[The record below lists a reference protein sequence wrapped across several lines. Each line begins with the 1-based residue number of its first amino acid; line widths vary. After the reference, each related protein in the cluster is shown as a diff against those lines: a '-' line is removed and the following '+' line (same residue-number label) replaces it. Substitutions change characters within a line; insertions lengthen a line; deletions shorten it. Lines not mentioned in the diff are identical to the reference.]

1 MAKLWEKTY
10 SLDALMEAFTVGS
23 DPVLDARLV
32 NADCVSSMAHAR
44 MLSSIGILS
53 RAEADSLVKELAGII
68 ELNERGK
75 FFISRSDE
83 DVHTAIEN
91 HLVRALGDTGKR
103 IHTGR
108 SRNDQVLTALRLWS
122 RGFLFSFQKAC
133 LDLICAAARFRRSA
147 CARAHAGENAHA
159 ACHAFFRGPVG
170 RGVCGRAPG
179 RRGAR
184 PECFF
189 PARLLSPRLGSQ
201 LRLTPP
207 R

>member
-53 RAEADSLVKELAGII
+53 AAECDSLVKELAGII
-68 ELNERGK
+68 LLNEQGK

-108 SRNDQVLTALRLWS
+108 SRNDQVLAALRLWS

-133 LDLICAAARFRRSA
+133 LDLDRAAARFRRGAGAHSH
-147 CARAHAGENAHA
+147 AREDAHP
-159 ACHAFFRGPVG
+159 ACHAVFSRPVG
-170 RGVCGRAPG
+170 RGF
-179 RRGAR
+179 RGGA
-184 PECFF
+184 
-189 PARLLSPRLGSQ
+189 AG
-201 LRLTPP
+201 
-207 R
+207 